1 MQEIV
6 ENKDI
11 RKIRTRK
18 YIIDAF
24 FEVLKKKSFETI
36 RISDI
41 TTKAMVNRATFY
53 NHFADKYELFE
64 VVTKEIIMENVR
76 NQLAETTNFCQ
87 NTLTNVFVALT
98 NYHNELYA
106 LCSYSYDEM
115 ASINETILRKEVEQ
129 VLFESLKLK
138 YADRSKQEIQNM
150 ASIFSWM
157 LYGAAYEWK
166 TQNELDPVAY
176 FAQTMGSIESILNE

>member
-1 MQEIV
+1 MQKTIETT
-6 ENKDI
+6 DI

-18 YIIDAF
+18 FIIDAF
-24 FEVLKKKSFETI
+24 FELLKKKSFETI

-41 TTKAMVNRATFY
+41 TTMAMINRATFY
-53 NHFADKYELFE
+53 NHFTDKYELFE

-98 NYHNELYA
+98 NYHNELHA
-106 LCSYSYDEM
+106 LCSKSYEEM
-115 ASINETILRKEVEQ
+115 ANINEMILRKEVER
-129 VLFESLKLK
+129 VLVESLTLK
-138 YADRSKQEIQNM
+138 YTDKRPEEIQNV
-150 ASIFSWM
+150 AAVFSWM

-166 TQNELDPVAY
+166 TNSRLAPEAY
-176 FAQTMGSIESILNE
+176 FAKTMGSIESILSE